1 MKVLACDTSWTITSG
16 VPSCPGTLHEVQ
28 ADQIPSG
35 INLEDAQILVDHAL
49 GLFAIVAGFLL
60 LQRAIR

>member
-35 INLEDAQILVDHAL
+35 MTLEEAQQLADSAI
-49 GLFAIVAGFLL
+49 GLFAIIAGFLL

>member
-1 MKVLACDTSWTITSG
+1 MQVLACDTSWIITSG

-35 INLEDAQILVDHAL
+35 INMEDAQILVDHAL